1 MFNLN
6 NFSAKSVK
14 NDVLAG
20 AVVSVALIPEAT
32 AFSLLAGLSPT
43 IGLHTAFIL
52 GLVTAF
58 FGGKPGMISGAAGS
72 IIVVLISLIVQ
83 HGYEYVL
90 LATILAGLIQLAIGV
105 LRLGKFI
112 RLVPQPAIY
121 GFVNGLAIVIMLAQ
135 LPMIKGQGPVMYAL
149 VALAMLIVWLFPKI
163 TKAIPGSLA
172 ALIVISAIAIGFG
185 LDTKRV
191 GDLADISGTLPSF
204 HLPTVPLNWETLTI
218 VLPYAVVIA
227 LVGLIESLLT
237 LAVLDEMGSKKG
249 AGNQE
254 CVAQGIGNTIC
265 GFFGSFAGCAMIG
278 QSIIN
283 FTSGGRGRIS
293 NLVGAVLLIL
303 FVISLSPWIALLPVA
318 ALAGIMFVVCINT
331 FEWSTLKRIK
341 RMPKADTVV
350 MLTVTLITIFT
361 DLAMAVICGVI
372 ISALV
377 FAWQHARITIVSQQQ
392 ENDQKTYRLD
402 GPLFFGSVASFQEL
416 FEPENDPQTVVIDF
430 ARTRVMDSS
439 GVEAV
444 DKLTARYLQA
454 GKTLRLRHLSEDCIS
469 LLKQAGP
476 FCSHELD
483 DPDYK
488 VASNDA

>member
-1 MFNLN
+1 MFNL
-6 NFSAKSVK
+6 SKLRASDVK

-72 IIVVLISLIVQ
+72 IIVVLISLITQ

-135 LPMIKGQGPVMYAL
+135 FPMIKGQGPVMYAL
-149 VALAMLIVWLFPKI
+149 VALAMLIVWLFPKL

-172 ALIVISAIAIGFG
+172 ALIAISAIAIGFG

-191 GDLADISGTLPSF
+191 GNLANISGSLPSF
-204 HLPTVPLNWETLTI
+204 HLPTAPLTWDTLKI

-303 FVISLSPWIALLPVA
+303 FVISLSDYIALLPVA

-331 FEWSTLKRIK
+331 FEWSSIKRLK
-341 RMPKADTVV
+341 RMPKADAVI
-350 MLTVTLITIFT
+350 MIAVTLVTIFT

-377 FAWQHARITIVSQQQ
+377 FAWQHARITIIAQS
-392 ENDQKTYRLD
+392 EKEGEKTYRLE
-402 GPLFFGSVASFQEL
+402 GPLFFGSTASFQEL
-416 FEPENDPQTVVIDF
+416 FNPQQDADSVVIDF

-439 GVEAV
+439 GVEAI
-444 DKLTARYLQA
+444 DKLTARYLEA
-454 GKTLRLRHLSEDCIS
+454 GKSLRLRHLSEDCIS
-469 LLKQAGP
+469 LLRQAGP

>member
-6 NFSAKSVK
+6 FRAADVK

-43 IGLHTAFIL
+43 IGLHTAFML
-52 GLVTAF
+52 GLVTAL

-72 IIVVLISLIVQ
+72 IVVVLVSLIQ
-83 HGYEYVL
+83 THGYEYVL
-90 LATILAGLIQLAIGV
+90 LATIFAGVIQLAIG
-105 LRLGKFI
+105 LFRLGKFI

-121 GFVNGLAIVIMLAQ
+121 GFVNGLAIVIALAQ
-135 LPMIKGQGPVMYAL
+135 IPMIKNQGPVMYAL
-149 VALAMLIVWLFPKI
+149 VVLAMLIVWLFPKM
-163 TKAIPGSLA
+163 TKVIPGSLA
-172 ALIVISAIAIGFG
+172 ALIAISAIAIGFG

-191 GDLADISGTLPSF
+191 GDLADISGTLPMF
-204 HLPTVPLNWETLTI
+204 HLPETPLSLETLKI
-218 VLPYAVVIA
+218 VLPYSVIIA

-249 AGNQE
+249 DGNKE
-254 CVAQGIGNTIC
+254 CVAQGIGNTLC

-293 NLVGAVLLIL
+293 NLVGAILLIL
-303 FVISLSPWIALLPVA
+303 FVVSLSKYIALLPVA

-331 FEWSTLKRIK
+331 FEWSSLRRLK
-341 RMPKADTVV
+341 RMPKPDAVIMVAVTVV
-350 MLTVTLITIFT
+350 TIYT
-361 DLAMAVICGVI
+361 DLAMAVIFGVI

-377 FAWQHARITIVSQQQ
+377 FAWQHARITILSQ
-392 ENDQKTYRLD
+392 EEGDEQKTIRLE
-402 GPLFFGSVASFQEL
+402 GPLFFGSVASFHEL
-416 FEPENDPQTVVIDF
+416 FHPEQDPQNVVIDF

-439 GVEAV
+439 GVEAI
-444 DKLTARYLQA
+444 DKLTARYLEA
-454 GKTLRLRHLSEDCIS
+454 GKSVRLRHLSEDCIG

-488 VASNDA
+488 VAADQ

>member
-254 CVAQGIGNTIC
+254 CVAQGIGNTLC

>member
-6 NFSAKSVK
+6 FRAADVK

-43 IGLHTAFIL
+43 IGLHTAFML
-52 GLVTAF
+52 GLVTAL

-72 IIVVLISLIVQ
+72 IVVVLVSLIQ
-83 HGYEYVL
+83 THGYEYVL
-90 LATILAGLIQLAIGV
+90 LATIFAGVIQLAIG
-105 LRLGKFI
+105 LFRLGKFI

-121 GFVNGLAIVIMLAQ
+121 GFVNGLAIVIALAQ
-135 LPMIKGQGPVMYAL
+135 IPMIKNQGPVMYAL
-149 VALAMLIVWLFPKI
+149 VVLAMLIVWLFPKM
-163 TKAIPGSLA
+163 TNVIPGSLA
-172 ALIVISAIAIGFG
+172 ALIAISAIAIGFG

-191 GDLADISGTLPSF
+191 GDLADISGTLPMF
-204 HLPTVPLNWETLTI
+204 HLPETPLSLETLKI
-218 VLPYAVVIA
+218 VLPYSVIIA

-249 AGNQE
+249 DGNKE
-254 CVAQGIGNTIC
+254 CVAQGIGNTLC

-293 NLVGAVLLIL
+293 NLVGAILLIL
-303 FVISLSPWIALLPVA
+303 FVVSLSKYIALLPVA

-331 FEWSTLKRIK
+331 FEWSSLRRLK
-341 RMPKADTVV
+341 RMPKPDAVIMVAVTVV
-350 MLTVTLITIFT
+350 TIYT
-361 DLAMAVICGVI
+361 DLAMAVIFGVI

-377 FAWQHARITIVSQQQ
+377 FAWQHARITILSQ
-392 ENDQKTYRLD
+392 EEGDEQKTIRLE
-402 GPLFFGSVASFQEL
+402 GPLFFGSVASFHEL
-416 FEPENDPQTVVIDF
+416 FHPEQDPQNVVIDF

-439 GVEAV
+439 GVEAI
-444 DKLTARYLQA
+444 DKLTARYLEA
-454 GKTLRLRHLSEDCIS
+454 GKSVRLRHLSEDCIG

-488 VASNDA
+488 VAADQ

>member
-6 NFSAKSVK
+6 FRAADVK

-43 IGLHTAFIL
+43 IGLHTAFML
-52 GLVTAF
+52 GLVTAL

-72 IIVVLISLIVQ
+72 IVVVLVSLIQ
-83 HGYEYVL
+83 THGYEYVL
-90 LATILAGLIQLAIGV
+90 LATIFAGVIQLAIG
-105 LRLGKFI
+105 LFRLGKFI

-121 GFVNGLAIVIMLAQ
+121 GFVNGLAIVIALAQ
-135 LPMIKGQGPVMYAL
+135 IPMIKNQGPVMYAL
-149 VALAMLIVWLFPKI
+149 VALAMLIVWLFPKM
-163 TKAIPGSLA
+163 TKVIPGSLA
-172 ALIVISAIAIGFG
+172 ALIAISAIAIGFG

-191 GDLADISGTLPSF
+191 GDLADISGTLPMF
-204 HLPTVPLNWETLTI
+204 HLPETPLSLETLKI
-218 VLPYAVVIA
+218 VLPYSVIIA

-249 AGNQE
+249 DGNKE

-293 NLVGAVLLIL
+293 NLVGAILLIL
-303 FVISLSPWIALLPVA
+303 FVVSLSKYIALLPVA

-331 FEWSTLKRIK
+331 FEWSSLRRLK
-341 RMPKADTVV
+341 RMPKPDAVIMVAVTVV
-350 MLTVTLITIFT
+350 TIYT
-361 DLAMAVICGVI
+361 DLAMAVIFGVI

-377 FAWQHARITIVSQQQ
+377 FAWQHARITILSQ
-392 ENDQKTYRLD
+392 EEGDEQKTIRLE
-402 GPLFFGSVASFQEL
+402 GPLFFGSVASFHEL
-416 FEPENDPQTVVIDF
+416 FHPEQDPQNVVIDF

-439 GVEAV
+439 GVEAI
-444 DKLTARYLQA
+444 DKLTARYLEA
-454 GKTLRLRHLSEDCIS
+454 GKSVRLRHLSEDCIG

-488 VASNDA
+488 VAADQ